1 MPAPATGLRQPPV
14 EAEPLDLLAVSGAKG
29 VLRKALPVLIIVGL
43 ALVGLVVWLVAF
55 R

>member
-1 MPAPATGLRQPPV
+1 MPAPGTGLRQPPV